1 MAVGIEIT
9 SRAVR
14 VVRLAGRRPGPGDR
28 AAEASLPPSGWPLP
42 EGELRKLMQECGAP
56 AGPVG
61 VAVPAAWCHFR
72 RVCFPY
78 RRAGRVEKT
87 VTYALEGR
95 LPGSVED
102 FVIEPAGALERAG
115 EDGSRLLVA
124 ACPKARVKTLLD
136 DLRAAGID
144 PALVQ
149 PAPMSAA
156 AVLAPDEDGTL
167 LLRVDDR
174 CEGAVLTAGGMAA
187 ALFADLDGID
197 VAAQPTR
204 VAERIELAV
213 KAHQL
218 ADGSAPFSRVL
229 LSAPEACAGALAGE
243 IERRLGVTTRCV
255 AAPEARWAAAAG
267 VAMQCAGAS
276 HQASTLRRGEFVYR
290 PHARR
295 REMKAAAA
303 LVLGI
308 GIAGVL
314 AGAGVKS
321 ALDARGEV
329 AALNARKR
337 QAFVEITGLGGVTPT
352 FMQAEA
358 ALKAARESSRRGQSG
373 RTVSALLRWADF
385 MRVAPDRVSVRFDSI
400 DISPRRL
407 IFTARVQD
415 TATAERLKAAVE
427 SSPRFT
433 ASSYNLGVKTEG
445 NATFYVLD
453 MELGY
458 KR

>member
-14 VVRLAGRRPGPGDR
+14 VVCLAGRRPGRGDR
-28 AAEASLPPSGWPLP
+28 AAEAPLPPSGWPLP
-42 EGELRKLMQECGAP
+42 DGELRKLMLECGAP
-56 AGPVG
+56 SGPVG

-72 RVCFPY
+72 PVSFPY

-95 LPGSVED
+95 LPGAVED
-102 FVIEPAGALERAG
+102 FVIEPAGGLERAG
-115 EDGSRLLVA
+115 AGGSRLLVA
-124 ACPKARVKTLLD
+124 ACAKARMKALLD
-136 DLRAAGID
+136 DLRAEGID
-144 PALVQ
+144 PVLVQ

-156 AVLAPDEDGTL
+156 VALAPDADGTL
-167 LLRVDDR
+167 LLRIDER
-174 CEGAVLTAGGMAA
+174 CEGTVLAAGGMTA
-187 ALFADLDGID
+187 ALFAGLDGVD
-197 VAAQPTR
+197 VAAQPALA
-204 VAERIELAV
+204 AERIELAL

-218 ADGSAPFSRVL
+218 ADGSASFSRVL

-243 IERRLGVTTRCV
+243 IERRLGVTTACV
-255 AAPEARWAAAAG
+255 SAPEAWWAAAAG
-267 VAMQCAGAS
+267 IAMQCTGAS
-276 HQASTLRRGEFVYR
+276 HMASTLRRGEFVYR

-295 REMKAAAA
+295 RDTKVAAA

-314 AGAGVKS
+314 AGAGVKA
-321 ALDARGEV
+321 ALDARDEI

-337 QAFVEITGLGGVTPT
+337 QAFVEVTGLGGVTPT

-358 ALKAARESSRRGQSG
+358 ALKTARESSRRGQSG